1 MSVPEL
7 TDTVAQFHAII
18 GAPLEG
24 RRVTVS
30 PRSSDQDLWLAE
42 AAHALAEAERL
53 TGLLAL
59 MQPRNDHE
67 LAALQSEIMGVRRE
81 IERLKRD
88 RLGEKRREYDPDWMR
103 SSAWTPAS

>member
-1 MSVPEL
+1 M
-7 TDTVAQFHAII
+7 
-18 GAPLEG
+18 
-24 RRVTVS
+24 S

-67 LAALQSEIMGVRRE
+67 FAALQSEIMGVRRE